1 MAVLH
6 HKCQPGLSPPP
17 PRSRASALREGKK
30 RNNNKN
36 ETKQNETPK
45 KRNRKR
51 VQWRCPVSRT
61 GGAPGSPAAVHRAG
75 VSVGLEPP
83 SPGLHPAGPPCSE
96 WCPPRRPSGP
106 GGNGSPSRTPGRGP
120 ERSPPP
126 SPTPGTSWKVTRRDR
141 GTPSPTPGAPLGLTV
156 NGASSGDHQVPSC
169 GVQRGVA
176 ASVGAPALARA
187 IPPWRARDIPAGAA
201 PRSSPALWGLSVH
214 WERGPRANGTGR
226 GGTLWLWR
234 APLEAQ
240 EEKGLAGLPLL
251 GGRPPPR
258 RGAGSR
264 GRRLAGTREPRP
276 ETGPRPSPS
285 TCQAPA

>member
-126 SPTPGTSWKVTRRDR
+126 SHPRHVLESDTQGPRHTVPHTGGAPGTHCQRGQLRRPPGPKLWGAKGSSGKCRGPSTGQSHSALACSRHSRGSGAPVLPGTVGTLGSLGARPEGQRDRTRRDAVAVEGTTR
-141 GTPSPTPGAPLGLTV
+141 GTGGERPCRPASPRRAPPTTGR
-156 NGASSGDHQVPSC
+156 
-169 GVQRGVA
+169 RGVPWA
-176 ASVGAPALARA
+176 AAGRHQGA
-187 IPPWRARDIPAGAA
+187 
-201 PRSSPALWGLSVH
+201 
-214 WERGPRANGTGR
+214 
-226 GGTLWLWR
+226 
-234 APLEAQ
+234 EA
-240 EEKGLAGLPLL
+240 
-251 GGRPPPR
+251 
-258 RGAGSR
+258 
-264 GRRLAGTREPRP
+264 
-276 ETGPRPSPS
+276 
-285 TCQAPA
+285 